1 MSSVL
6 PKLAYLYHLDAK
18 YHSPSMSSPVRLEP
32 DYSYVEGEMLS
43 PIKLPATNAVVHP
56 HGLTAKYEARRQTIH
71 HTTME
76 TPRSDT
82 RVTSAPFSGL
92 KPLLAPLTS
101 PRAAAGLT
109 RADLASLRKS
119 KHRIDAKLVNL
130 QYSSPTHNKENLF
143 HRKSDQL
150 VSDRNLPLES
160 SPNKMMDSPLNVRK
174 RHDSEHAR
182 PTKIAKVV
190 TNANDLESSF
200 KRGSIGSDDDGV
212 DNLLIQV
219 DEVFHKEDLVGQLSN
234 VERSQ
239 TVIDNDSDSD
249 LAAVVQTDVSQT
261 IATQHNKSRE
271 ETQSHRIILGANV
284 DYITPKRPTEP
295 VAKSPETGQQ
305 NRMVEAVEVEN
316 TTPLKKHQ
324 PHQQLQLPLELEQP
338 HNQELP
344 RETESPKKGSTVDG
358 NDDVYD
364 GFALDD
370 EEEMEEES
378 TTDFLL
384 SPNSK
389 PVFSISHIKKIQD
402 ENAKEIENLE
412 NVIYHKNQE
421 ILRFSEELSS
431 TNGKFLILD
440 QEIKELTL
448 AKKKSLVNE
457 ELLRVQL
464 NHTETDLARTAKS
477 LKLKTSLSIRLGE
490 KTAKLRAHLKALQKE
505 LATTKGELSDLRDTH
520 EKLQLELEQRKS
532 TGTAQEDRLNEL
544 EAQTQTL
551 EGQLMELKDCN
562 VTNNNRIEQL
572 LKEKEDLIIELS
584 EIKQEKSELQDIN
597 EKQTKLLEE
606 LDKLE
611 TLAKQKITDLVSKLE
626 RSKEEA
632 TTLSKE
638 KQDVYE
644 QLEKL
649 TQYNEELEKSTRHDL
664 DVQRQKL
671 KANILEREHL
681 QGKLDDSESRIVKL
695 QSKLS
700 ELEGERSHLSQEL
713 TSTAEQ
719 VVLLK
724 STNKEKDGIISG
736 DTKKMSELVETV
748 NELKQ
753 RISDR
758 EKEMGDRPVAVNPDE
773 ALRPDGLVADLEA
786 QVKALKDELEQSN
799 AKSQARIQ
807 EVAELLYYQYS
818 KKHESKVNEVR
829 RSIEKKFKKQ
839 IDHLQY
845 ENKGQGRDIE
855 SLEKKLDIVTT
866 EKNQLL
872 GLIEEYKAVAEQD
885 TRKQRS
891 PRKTA
896 RGRY

>member
-1 MSSVL
+1 
-6 PKLAYLYHLDAK
+6 
-18 YHSPSMSSPVRLEP
+18 MSSPARLEP

-43 PIKLPATNAVVHP
+43 PIKLPATNAIVHP

-76 TPRSDT
+76 TPKSDT
-82 RVTSAPFSGL
+82 RATGAPFSSL

-101 PRAAAGLT
+101 PRAAAGST

-130 QYSSPTHNKENLF
+130 QYSSPSHNKENLF
-143 HRKSDQL
+143 HHKSDQL

-182 PTKIAKVV
+182 PAKIAKVV

-200 KRGSIGSDDDGV
+200 KRGSIGSDDDGA
-212 DNLLIQV
+212 NLSIQV

-234 VERSQ
+234 VERLQ

-271 ETQSHRIILGANV
+271 ATQSHTIISGANV
-284 DYITPKRPTEP
+284 DYVTPKRPTEP

-305 NRMVEAVEVEN
+305 IRMVEAVEVEN

-324 PHQQLQLPLELEQP
+324 PQPQLQLPLESEQP
-338 HNQELP
+338 YEQKSP
-344 RETESPKKGSTVDG
+344 RDRESSEKGPTVDD
-358 NDDVYD
+358 NEDIYDD
-364 GFALDD
+364 FASDD
-370 EEEMEEES
+370 EEEMEEDEA
-378 TTDFLL
+378 TTDFLS

-402 ENAKEIENLE
+402 ENAKEIGSLE

-421 ILRFSEELSS
+421 ILKFSEELSS

-440 QEIKELTL
+440 QEIKELTS

-464 NHTETDLARTAKS
+464 NHTEADLAKTAKK
-477 LKLKTSLSIRLGE
+477 LRLKTKLSIRLGE
-490 KTAKLRAHLKALQKE
+490 KTTKLRAHSKALQKE
-505 LATTKGELSDLRDTH
+505 LATIKEELSCLRAIHDM
-520 EKLQLELEQRKS
+520 LQVELEQKKS
-532 TGTAQEDRLNEL
+532 LVTAQEDRLNTL
-544 EAQTQTL
+544 EVQTQTL
-551 EGQLMELKDCN
+551 EGRLMELTDCN
-562 VTNNNRIEQL
+562 VANNNKIEQL
-572 LKEKEDLIIELS
+572 LKEKEDLLTDLS
-584 EIKQEKSELQDIN
+584 EIKQEKSELQEIN

-611 TLAKQKITDLVSKLE
+611 TLAKQKITDLESKLE
-626 RSKEEA
+626 RSNEEA
-632 TTLSKE
+632 TTLSRE

-649 TQYNEELEKSTRHDL
+649 TQYNEELEKSTKHEL
-664 DVQRQKL
+664 DVLRQKL
-671 KANILEREHL
+671 KAKELEREHL
-681 QGKLDDSESRIVKL
+681 QSKLDDSESRIVKL

-713 TSTAEQ
+713 TNTAEQ

-748 NELKQ
+748 NQLKQ

-758 EKEMGDRPVAVNPDE
+758 EKEMSDRPAAFNPAE
-773 ALRPDGLVADLEA
+773 PLRPDGLVADLEA
-786 QVKALKDELEQSN
+786 QVKALKDELEQSS

-807 EVAELLYYQYS
+807 EVAESLYYQYS

-845 ENKGQGRDIE
+845 ENKAQSRDIE

-896 RGRY
+896 RSRY